1 MYHSQSR
8 PSPHSICPWVTWLL
22 ICCIDL
28 ISKVLFKCSI
38 TPRQPWSVS
47 SFCLESGWIAN
58 VSSVAVAKHLATEAG
73 PCRLVIG
80 ALKREKSRLFFC
92 SFLLAAETCIHA
104 PLIRQKLLEKKLPPQ
119 ASISGEIQIDGDC
132 IRSEILMSNHSFN
145 GNINVKRKEVV

>member
-1 MYHSQSR
+1 M
-8 PSPHSICPWVTWLL
+8 
-22 ICCIDL
+22 
-28 ISKVLFKCSI
+28 
-38 TPRQPWSVS
+38 
-47 SFCLESGWIAN
+47 
-58 VSSVAVAKHLATEAG
+58 AVAKHLATEAG

-132 IRSEILMSNHSFN
+132 IRSEILMNNHSFN